1 MARHFP
7 IRSNWQNWLLALGIL
22 AFLAFSMAN
31 GGRGSF
37 PQVST
42 LSVPE
47 ARTLVDSGVAV
58 IDVRGEEAFARRHI
72 PGAINIPLAVLQLA
86 VPASLSHLK
95 DKQIVVYCNDGVR
108 SGPEATRLLNT
119 AGYANAANMQQGI
132 EGWVA
137 AGHAV
142 ARQGQ

>member
-1 MARHFP
+1 MTRHAL
-7 IRSNWQNWLLALGIL
+7 ISSNWQNWLLALGVLALL
-22 AFLAFSMAN
+22 AFTMTN
-31 GGRGSF
+31 GGRGGF

-47 ARTLVDSGVAV
+47 ARALVDSGVAV
-58 IDVRGEEAFARRHI
+58 IDVRGEEAFAKRHI

-86 VPASLSHLK
+86 VPASLSQLK
-95 DKQIVVYCNDGVR
+95 DRQIVVYCNDGVR
-108 SGPEATRLLNT
+108 SGPEATRLLNA
-119 AGYANAANMQQGI
+119 AGYTGAANMQQGI

-142 ARQGQ
+142 AR